1 MDRRERIA
9 AAIEAREQ
17 TQVEIAARFEVSIT
31 TVERMARRLRE
42 GEGLRPRK
50 IPGRSPK
57 LQERHIEY
65 LRRQL
70 EADPYTNSY
79 ELAARF
85 NRRFRATRVHRS
97 TILRAMHDLGF
108 SFKKKLPTL
117 LNVIA
122 RTSLKSAPVSSRSRT
137 TSTARG

>member
-1 MDRRERIA
+1 MELRERIA
-9 AAIEAREQ
+9 AAIQDQEQ
-17 TQVEIAARFEVSIT
+17 AQEQIEARFEVSFI

-42 GEGLRPRK
+42 GEGLQPRK

-65 LRRQL
+65 LRGQL
-70 EADPYTNSY
+70 EAGPYTNSY

-85 NRRFRATRVHRS
+85 NKRFRATQVHRS

-108 SFKKKLPTL
+108 TFKKD
-117 LNVIA
+117 
-122 RTSLKSAPVSSRSRT
+122 SLRSP
-137 TSTARG
+137 A